1 MGTVENY
8 EKMNYQRFMQKAERD
23 KALQTLNGIV
33 EGIALDNEI
42 SSNEVLELKNWIIV
56 NEFLG
61 KYKPFD
67 ELIDIVE
74 GALDDNVLTEDEFDD
89 ITWAVEKFSG
99 SGEYYEDITLR
110 IQRLEGLLHGIMAD
124 NKISDEEILELDR
137 WMSEND
143 FILKGTFPY
152 EEIRTLLINVL
163 SDGIVTE
170 NERDLLKACFSEFV
184 DLKTSYN
191 ISEREM
197 RDLQELYSIGGICC
211 TNPDITISGKLF
223 SFTGK
228 SSHATRSE
236 IAHQIVE
243 HGGSFKNNVIKST
256 NYLIVGDDG
265 NPCWAYSCYGRKVEQ
280 AMDLRKNGSTI
291 LIVHENDLWRK
302 MENSND
308 TI

>member
-1 MGTVENY
+1 
-8 EKMNYQRFMQKAERD
+8 
-23 KALQTLNGIV
+23 
-33 EGIALDNEI
+33 
-42 SSNEVLELKNWIIV
+42 
-56 NEFLG
+56 
-61 KYKPFD
+61 
-67 ELIDIVE
+67 
-74 GALDDNVLTEDEFDD
+74 
-89 ITWAVEKFSG
+89 
-99 SGEYYEDITLR
+99 
-110 IQRLEGLLHGIMAD
+110 
-124 NKISDEEILELDR
+124 
-137 WMSEND
+137 
-143 FILKGTFPY
+143 
-152 EEIRTLLINVL
+152 
-163 SDGIVTE
+163 
-170 NERDLLKACFSEFV
+170 
-184 DLKTSYN
+184 
-191 ISEREM
+191 M
-197 RDLQELYSIGGICC
+197 RDLQELYSIDGICC